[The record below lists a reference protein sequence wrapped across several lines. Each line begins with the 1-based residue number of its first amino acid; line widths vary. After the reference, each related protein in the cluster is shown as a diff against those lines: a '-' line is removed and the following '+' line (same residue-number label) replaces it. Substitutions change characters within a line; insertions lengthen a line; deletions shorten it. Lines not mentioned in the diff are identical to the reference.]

1 MQGYADALAARGFKV
16 LLNPYNP
23 IYNYFDNVFLKNG
36 RELGDPYKTVR
47 EEYTKYDV
55 VISNVLKRPLVSIVN
70 PELIKHYFEVD
81 KHYTYPKFP
90 GAIGPLTRVVGEPV
104 FTV

>member
-1 MQGYADALAARGFKV
+1 M
-16 LLNPYNP
+16 
-23 IYNYFDNVFLKNG
+23 
-36 RELGDPYKTVR
+36 
-47 EEYTKYDV
+47 
-55 VISNVLKRPLVSIVN
+55 N